1 MAKLDITSKDLLK
14 NWLTFDVLE
23 AMNDAKSKI
32 NLDFPP
38 TTADEAMWLE
48 RYENY
53 RAELI
58 RRNAYVARSDY

>member
-1 MAKLDITSKDLLK
+1 MKNWNENQKDLLK
-14 NWLTFDVLE
+14 NWLTVDVLE

-32 NLDFPP
+32 DLDFPP
-38 TTADEAMWLE
+38 ATLDEAMWLD
-48 RYENY
+48 RYDGY

>member
-1 MAKLDITSKDLLK
+1 
-14 NWLTFDVLE
+14 
-23 AMNDAKSKI
+23 MNDAKSKI